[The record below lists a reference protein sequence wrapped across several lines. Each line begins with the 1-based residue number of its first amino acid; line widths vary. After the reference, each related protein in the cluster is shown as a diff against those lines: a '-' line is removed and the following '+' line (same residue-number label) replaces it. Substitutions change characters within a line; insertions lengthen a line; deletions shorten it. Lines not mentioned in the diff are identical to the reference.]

1 MQTYYVLLHMRR
13 PSPDLRGAIINR
25 LRDFIDV
32 SRDMIASIE
41 NGNRLFFNENA
52 LKGVKAVV
60 DMFSNS
66 ELQLYVVGIPE
77 DEDIHMYSDSELAEF
92 LDVIEVYPN
101 MDVDRIDALAYSFKK
116 SGSEQVHAF
125 DKGHQ
130 VNVERVA
137 KTVGPLV
144 GDNSEIV
151 KPTFERAAKFEPSHI
166 EFDEDDLIA
175 KELPSRDKVYSAL
188 DASLTLDDDSPLAEV
203 VVSQAESN
211 LAIMRTLMADD
222 LENVDAIDFDRVNA
236 SVYEDV
242 KSSPNAFA
250 YLESEKELRAFLDQ
264 ANEEQEEISSR
275 YERTMHEYLAP
286 LFKKMEDEYRS
297 KVPDNT
303 DALLQDYLQSIE
315 PRYVSLKQTKENK
328 RRALSDSIMIQF
340 AKTDGSK
347 AAKALMKFLTLKSE
361 ITNSTIRSINKLKH
375 SNEQVV
381 DDRQEIDALAEQK
394 WQFEQARY
402 QTDQG
407 LQRLEQ
413 TLKDIEQQR
422 LTNQQ
427 VNAQQL
433 AEFEEARKSLEV
445 ERQEIEA
452 QRQELAA
459 QRKEAEEYVEQQT
472 AELQRLSSQLTEAQT
487 SQVSQVTQEQSTS
500 VTQEQPTQVASEE
513 AKAAAAAQAAEL
525 FAQQAETQTVE
536 ANEQKYETKVHEI
549 PIDVADTFTARK
561 DDDIEE
567 ENEIPTTSPVDLD
580 DIDMTQDEIADHDDT
595 DVMFE
600 DDDDEEDDSKSK
612 KKKKKSGTS
621 FFKKLSLPAKI
632 GIGVGAGLAVLVT
645 TFGILALTSSPE
657 PTSKDPKTQQESGK
671 SKEVEPLFSVGDTLT
686 INDANGDSLDVVL
699 KEFKEDGSAIAED
712 SNKGKWLIT
721 YDQMKDYLKQHPEKD
736 QKSKSSDKSK
746 TDSSKTET
754 KSDSTKSDNKSETK
768 TETES
773 SKSEN
778 AGGNKSDN
786 SVHADVEDVHHQDET
801 AYSSES
807 GLKS

>member
-13 PSPDLRGAIINR
+13 SNRDIRGAIIDR
-25 LRDFIDV
+25 LRDYIDV
-32 SRDMIASIE
+32 AGDMISRIDTAD
-41 NGNRLFFNENA
+41 RLFFNENA

-60 DMFSNS
+60 DEFSNKLG
-66 ELQLYVVGIPE
+66 LQLYVVGIPE
-77 DEDIHMYSDSELAEF
+77 DEDIYAYGESDLEEF

-101 MDVDRIDALAYSFKK
+101 TDADRIDQITWEFKK
-116 SGSEQVHAF
+116 MGSGEVRTF

-130 VNVERVA
+130 VNVQKVA

-144 GDNSEIV
+144 GDNAEV
-151 KPTFERAAKFEPSHI
+151 AKPTFERAAKFEPLRI
-166 EFDEDDLIA
+166 EFVEDDLIA
-175 KELPSRDKVYSAL
+175 KELPSKDKVYSAL
-188 DASLTLDDDSPLAEV
+188 EASLTLDDDSPLAEV

-222 LENVDAIDFDRVNA
+222 LTDVDMIDFDRVNA

-242 KSSPNAFA
+242 KSSPKAFD
-250 YLESEKELRAFLDQ
+250 YLASEKELRDFLEQ
-264 ANEEQEEISSR
+264 ANEEQEEIISR
-275 YERTMHEYLAP
+275 YERTMQEYLAP

-303 DALLQDYLQSIE
+303 DTLLQNYLQSIE
-315 PRYVSLKQTKENK
+315 PKYVSLKDTRESK

-375 SNEQVV
+375 SNEQVKDNRHEADV
-381 DDRQEIDALAEQK
+381 LAEQK
-394 WQFEQARY
+394 WQIEQVRN
-402 QTDQG
+402 QTNQD
-407 LQRLEQ
+407 LERLERTREDLAQ
-413 TLKDIEQQR
+413 ER

-427 VNAQQL
+427 NADRQL
-433 AEFEEARKSLEV
+433 AELQKAKDDLEAERLAIEEQRKNL
-445 ERQEIEA
+445 EA
-452 QRQELAA
+452 QR
-459 QRKEAEEYVEQQT
+459 REAEEYVEQQT
-472 AELQRLSSQLTEAQT
+472 AELQRLSEQLNEAQT
-487 SQVSQVTQEQSTS
+487 AQASQVSQEQAVPSTQEQQ
-500 VTQEQPTQVASEE
+500 TQTVSEE

-525 FAQQAETQTVE
+525 FARQDETQTVDAE
-536 ANEQKYETKVHEI
+536 ERKYDTKVHEI

-561 DDDIEE
+561 DEVVEE
-567 ENEIPTTSPVDLD
+567 EDEIPTTSTVDLD

-600 DDDDEEDDSKSK
+600 DDEDEDDSKPK
-612 KKKKKSGTS
+612 KKKKKSGSS

-645 TFGILALTSSPE
+645 TFGILALTSNPE

-671 SKEVEPLFSVGDTLT
+671 TKEVEPLFSVGDTLT

-746 TDSSKTET
+746 SDSSKTET
-754 KSDSTKSDNKSETK
+754 KTNSTKSETK

-778 AGGNKSDN
+778 AGNKSDN
-786 SVHADVEDVHHQDET
+786 SVHADAEETHSQDET
-801 AYSSES
+801 AYSAES

>member
-1 MQTYYVLLHMRR
+1 MQTYYVLLHMCRY
-13 PSPDLRGAIINR
+13 SPDLRGAIINR
-25 LRDFIDV
+25 LRDHIDV
-32 SRDMIASIE
+32 SRDMIAKIDTAD
-41 NGNRLFFNENA
+41 RLFFNENA

-60 DMFSNS
+60 DEFSNND
-66 ELQLYVVGIPE
+66 LQLHVVAIPE
-77 DEDIHMYSDSELAEF
+77 DEDIYMYGDSELEEF
-92 LDVIEVYPN
+92 LDVIEVYPD
-101 MDVDRIDALAYSFKK
+101 MDTDKVDSITLEFKK
-116 SGSEQVHAF
+116 LGAGGVHTF

-130 VNVERVA
+130 VNVDKVA

-144 GDNSEIV
+144 GDNTEVV
-151 KPTFERAAKFEPSHI
+151 KPTFERATQFKTSHI

-188 DASLTLDDDSPLAEV
+188 DASLTLDDDSPFAEV

-222 LENVDAIDFDRVNA
+222 LEDVDSIDFERVNA

-242 KSSPNAFA
+242 KSSPKAFA
-250 YLESEKELRAFLDQ
+250 YLESEKELRAFLDR

-275 YERTMHEYLAP
+275 YERTMHEYFAP
-286 LFKKMEDEYRS
+286 LIKKMEEEYRS

-303 DALLQDYLQSIE
+303 DTLLQDYLHSIE
-315 PRYVSLKQTKENK
+315 PVHVRLKETRENK
-328 RRALSDSIMIQF
+328 RRALSDSIMMQF

-375 SNEQVV
+375 SDEQVK
-381 DDRQEIDALAEQK
+381 DNSQEINALAEQK
-394 WQFEQARY
+394 WQIEQVRSQA
-402 QTDQG
+402 DQD

-413 TLKDIEQQR
+413 TRIGIERER

-433 AEFEEARKSLEV
+433 ADLEEARKSLEA

-452 QRQELAA
+452 QKRDLAA

-472 AELQRLSSQLTEAQT
+472 AELQRLSSQIAE
-487 SQVSQVTQEQSTS
+487 SQIVQN
-500 VTQEQPTQVASEE
+500 TQVNQSAEDAHSEAVDE
-513 AKAAAAAQAAEL
+513 AKAAAATQAAEL
-525 FAQQAETQTVE
+525 FANQAEVGADE
-536 ANEQKYETKVHEI
+536 RNYDTKVHEI
-549 PIDVADTFTARK
+549 PIDVADTFTTRK
-561 DDDIEE
+561 DEEIEE
-567 ENEIPTTSPVDLD
+567 ESTVPTTSTVNLD
-580 DIDMTQDEIADHDDT
+580 DIDMTQYEIAENDDA
-595 DVMFE
+595 DIMF
-600 DDDDEEDDSKSK
+600 DDEDEDDDSKSK

-632 GIGVGAGLAVLVT
+632 GIGVGAGLAILVT
-645 TFGILALTSSPE
+645 TFGILALTSKPE
-657 PTSKDPKTQQESGK
+657 PTSKDPKTQQESNK
-671 SKEVEPLFSVGDTLT
+671 SKDVEPLFSVGDTLT

-754 KSDSTKSDNKSETK
+754 KSDSTKSENKSETK

-786 SVHADVEDVHHQDET
+786 SVHADAEDVHHQDET

>member
-1 MQTYYVLLHMRR
+1 MQTYYVLLHMCRY
-13 PSPDLRGAIINR
+13 SPDLRGAIINR
-25 LRDFIDV
+25 LRDHIDV
-32 SRDMIASIE
+32 SRDMIAKIDTAD
-41 NGNRLFFNENA
+41 RLFFNENT

-60 DMFSNS
+60 DEFSNND
-66 ELQLYVVGIPE
+66 LQLHVVAIPE
-77 DEDIHMYSDSELAEF
+77 DEDIYMYGESELDEF
-92 LDVIEVYPN
+92 LDVIEVYPD
-101 MDVDRIDALAYSFKK
+101 MDTDKVDSITLEFKK
-116 SGSEQVHAF
+116 LGAGGVHTF

-130 VNVERVA
+130 VNVDKVA

-144 GDNSEIV
+144 GDNTEVV
-151 KPTFERAAKFEPSHI
+151 KPTFERAAQFKTSHI

-188 DASLTLDDDSPLAEV
+188 DASLTLDDDSPFAEV

-222 LENVDAIDFDRVNA
+222 LEDADSIDFERVNA

-242 KSSPNAFA
+242 KSSPKAFA
-250 YLESEKELRAFLDQ
+250 YLESEKELRAFLDR

-286 LFKKMEDEYRS
+286 LIKKMEEEYRS

-303 DALLQDYLQSIE
+303 DDLLQDYLHSIE
-315 PRYVSLKQTKENK
+315 PVHVRLKETRENK
-328 RRALSDSIMIQF
+328 RRALSDSIMMQF

-375 SNEQVV
+375 SDEQVK
-381 DDRQEIDALAEQK
+381 DNSQEINALAEQK
-394 WQFEQARY
+394 WQIEQVRSQA
-402 QTDQG
+402 DQD

-413 TLKDIEQQR
+413 TRIGIERER

-433 AEFEEARKSLEV
+433 ADLEEARKSLEA

-452 QRQELAA
+452 QKRDLAA

-472 AELQRLSSQLTEAQT
+472 AELQRLSSQIAE
-487 SQVSQVTQEQSTS
+487 SQIVQN
-500 VTQEQPTQVASEE
+500 TQVNQSAEDAHSEAVDE

-525 FAQQAETQTVE
+525 FANQAEVGADE
-536 ANEQKYETKVHEI
+536 RNYDTKVHEI
-549 PIDVADTFTARK
+549 PIDVADTFTTRK
-561 DDDIEE
+561 DEEIEE
-567 ENEIPTTSPVDLD
+567 ESTVPTTSTVNLD
-580 DIDMTQDEIADHDDT
+580 DIDMTQDEIAENDDT
-595 DVMFE
+595 DIMF
-600 DDDDEEDDSKSK
+600 DDEDEGDDSKSK

-632 GIGVGAGLAVLVT
+632 GIGVGAGLAILVT
-645 TFGILALTSSPE
+645 TFGILALTSKPE
-657 PTSKDPKTQQESGK
+657 PTSKDPKTQQESNK
-671 SKEVEPLFSVGDTLT
+671 SKDVEPLFSVGDTLT

-736 QKSKSSDKSK
+736 QKSKSKSSDKSK
-746 TDSSKTET
+746 SDSSKTET
-754 KSDSTKSDNKSETK
+754 KSDSAKSETKSETK
-768 TETES
+768 TDSDS

-778 AGGNKSDN
+778 AKSKNDN
-786 SVHADVEDVHHQDET
+786 SVHADVEEIHHQDET
-801 AYSSES
+801 AYSSET
-807 GLKS
+807 GLKG

>member
-101 MDVDRIDALAYSFKK
+101 MDTDRIDALNHSFKK
-116 SGSEQVHAF
+116 SGSDRVHTF
-125 DKGHQ
+125 DKGRQ

-137 KTVGPLV
+137 NTVGPLI
-144 GDNSEIV
+144 DANSDII
-151 KPTFERAAKFEPSHI
+151 KPKFERASKFEASHI
-166 EFDEDDLIA
+166 EFGEDDLIA
-175 KELPSRDKVYSAL
+175 KELPNRDKVYSAL

-222 LENVDAIDFDRVNA
+222 LEDVDSIDFDRVNA
-236 SVYEDV
+236 SVYEDI
-242 KSSPNAFA
+242 KSSPSAFA
-250 YLESEKELRAFLDQ
+250 YLESDKELRAFLDQ

-303 DALLQDYLQSIE
+303 DVLLQDYLQSIE
-315 PRYVSLKQTKENK
+315 PKYVSLKEAKENK
-328 RRALSDSIMIQF
+328 RRVLSDSIMIQF

-375 SNEQVV
+375 SNDQVT
-381 DDRQEIDALAEQK
+381 DNSNEINALAEQK
-394 WQFEQARY
+394 WQIEQARY
-402 QTDQG
+402 QADQD

-413 TLKDIEQQR
+413 ARRDIEQER
-422 LTNQQ
+422 LTSQQ
-427 VNAQQL
+427 VNAQKL
-433 AEFEEARKSLEV
+433 ADLEESRKDLEA
-445 ERQEIEA
+445 ERKEIEA
-452 QRQELAA
+452 QKQDLAA
-459 QRKEAEEYVEQQT
+459 QRREAEEYVERQT
-472 AELQRLSSQLTEAQT
+472 AELQRLSSQLNEAQT
-487 SQVSQVTQEQSTS
+487 SQVSQVPQERPAQ
-500 VTQEQPTQVASEE
+500 VAQEQPTQAASEE
-513 AKAAAAAQAAEL
+513 AKTAAAAQAAEL
-525 FAQQAETQTVE
+525 FAQQAETQEVKADE
-536 ANEQKYETKVHEI
+536 RKYDTKVHEI
-549 PIDVADTFTARK
+549 PIDVADTFTTR
-561 DDDIEE
+561 DNDEINEDE
-567 ENEIPTTSPVDLD
+567 EIPTTSSVDLD
-580 DIDMTQDEIADHDDT
+580 DIDMTQDEIAGHDESE
-595 DVMFE
+595 VMFE
-600 DDDDEEDDSKSK
+600 DDEDEEDDSTSN
-612 KKKKKSGTS
+612 KKKKKSGSS
-621 FFKKLSLPAKI
+621 FFKKLSMPAKI
-632 GIGVGAGLAVLVT
+632 GIGVGTGLAVLVT
-645 TFGILALTSSPE
+645 TFGILALTSSSE
-657 PTSKDPKTQQESGK
+657 PTNKDPKTQQESGK

-754 KSDSTKSDNKSETK
+754 KSDSTKSENKSETK

-778 AGGNKSDN
+778 AGNKSDN
-786 SVHADVEDVHHQDET
+786 SVHADAEEVHHQDET